1 MNVILLDADIEMRDK
16 YTIAEENELI
26 NGYVGLKVS
35 FGEKD
40 ILEALVRVF
49 RAKYS
54 PIMAT
59 DFEFVKGKT

>member
-54 PIMAT
+54 PTMAT